1 MGNPV
6 VQWQIVAKDP
16 DALTRFYA
24 SLFGWKVK
32 TNNAL
37 GYREVDT
44 QSPRGINGGV
54 WPSPPEGH
62 NLVQLF
68 VEVDDVDAYIAKAT
82 KLGATVIVP
91 KSELPDGDALAIIL
105 DPPACRLASTGPGR
119 RYVTRLRRAAYLGV
133 GLIALVMLGAG
144 YLGVFSRIE
153 IEEREVGPYSLVY
166 REMRGT
172 DLQQVGAI
180 TTGLELL
187 LERNGVTARPFDVF
201 YPKDAQPNEIGF
213 ALTTRVGDETRAR
226 LAATD
231 GVRLREVPRQ
241 RALVARFPWRSRLS
255 FLVGY
260 LKVDPA
266 LRAYRQKAGY
276 KDAPAYALNEGTTIA
291 YMQPVLE

>member
-37 GYREVDT
+37 GYREVET

-68 VEVDDVDAYIAKAT
+68 VEVDDVDAYIDKAI

-105 DPPACRLASTGPGR
+105 DPA
-119 RYVTRLRRAAYLGV
+119 
-133 GLIALVMLGAG
+133 GLS
-144 YLGVFSRIE
+144 F
-153 IEEREVGPYSLVY
+153 
-166 REMRGT
+166 
-172 DLQQVGAI
+172 
-180 TTGLELL
+180 GL
-187 LERNGVTARPFDVF
+187 
-201 YPKDAQPNEIGF
+201 Y
-213 ALTTRVGDETRAR
+213 RAR
-226 LAATD
+226 K
-231 GVRLREVPRQ
+231 Q
-241 RALVARFPWRSRLS
+241 
-255 FLVGY
+255 
-260 LKVDPA
+260 DPA
-266 LRAYRQKAGY
+266 R
-276 KDAPAYALNEGTTIA
+276 T
-291 YMQPVLE
+291 M